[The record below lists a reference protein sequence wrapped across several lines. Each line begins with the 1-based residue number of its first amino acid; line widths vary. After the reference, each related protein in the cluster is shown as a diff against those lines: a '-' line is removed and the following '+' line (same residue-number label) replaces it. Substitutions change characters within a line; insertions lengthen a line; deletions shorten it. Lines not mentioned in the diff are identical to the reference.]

1 MNRELE
7 PILAI
12 VFFLGLAII
21 ALAVWRWRMGKVD
34 QEETARLAE
43 LRDAAIRR
51 GSLTSDG
58 RPACLVCG
66 AAATSYVPMSA
77 ASWMDRLPLLNR
89 LFSLPPRY
97 VIVDD
102 VAGDLQLCAIHKA
115 VAVKKLEEFHAL
127 LRAERARFNSAQAD
141 KVAQMDGGGC
151 IRMVLEQHQE
161 ALRRVRTSDGTPIPR
176 LSHRASDDAVMTLVT
191 ASLPPGE
198 PEDAP

>member
-1 MNRELE
+1 MDRELE

-12 VFFLGLAII
+12 VFFLGLCII
-21 ALAVWRWRMGKVD
+21 GLAVWRWRAGKAD
-34 QEETARLAE
+34 EEEAARQAE
-43 LRDAAIRR
+43 LREAAIRR

-66 AAATSYVPMSA
+66 AAATSYVPMSG

-97 VIVDD
+97 VILDD

-161 ALRRVRTSDGTPIPR
+161 ALRRVRTADGTPIPR
-176 LSHRASDDAVMTLVT
+176 LGARADEAVMTLVT
-191 ASLPPGE
+191 ASLPPPGDR
-198 PEDAP
+198 EDAP

>member
-1 MNRELE
+1 M
-7 PILAI
+7 
-12 VFFLGLAII
+12 
-21 ALAVWRWRMGKVD
+21 
-34 QEETARLAE
+34 
-43 LRDAAIRR
+43 
-51 GSLTSDG
+51 
-58 RPACLVCG
+58 
-66 AAATSYVPMSA
+66 
-77 ASWMDRLPLLNR
+77 
-89 LFSLPPRY
+89 
-97 VIVDD
+97 IVDD

-198 PEDAP
+198 PKDAP